1 MNLGIGTVLSRAL
14 RLWWDDWVPF
24 LLLNAAW
31 FLMQLTVV
39 GGPPATAALYA
50 MVRESHD
57 GVYWG
62 PRDAW
67 AAFRRYF
74 WPAWRW
80 GLPNLALLIVA
91 VFNFAAYWDTPGLSW
106 ALLRWLWALT
116 LFAWFGLNL
125 FYWPFWLAQDDKSLR
140 TTYANAA
147 RFFLLNPTAGLI
159 LTGLSLVL
167 TLASIILTLP
177 FTLALA
183 CWLASMATVAVQ
195 QSLERRRSR
204 S

>member
-31 FLMQLTVV
+31 FLLQLTIV
-39 GGPPATAALYA
+39 GGPPATATVYAL
-50 MVRESHD
+50 VRESHD

-67 AAFRRYF
+67 AAFRRHF

-80 GLPNLALLIVA
+80 GLPNLAFLLVA

-106 ALLRWLWALT
+106 ALLRLLWGLT
-116 LFAWFGLNL
+116 LFVWSGLNL
-125 FYWPFWLAQDDKSLR
+125 FYWPFWLAQEDKSLR

-147 RFFLLNPTAGLI
+147 RFFLLNPAAGLI
-159 LTGLSLVL
+159 LTALSIVL
-167 TLASIILTLP
+167 TLASLVLTLP
-177 FTLALA
+177 FTLALI
-183 CWLASMATVAVQ
+183 CWLACMGTVAVQ
-195 QSLERRRSR
+195 RSLERRRSR
-204 S
+204 P

>member
-1 MNLGIGTVLSRAL
+1 MNLGIGAILGRAL
-14 RLWWDDWVPF
+14 RLWWDEWVPF
-24 LLLNAAW
+24 LTLNAVW
-31 FLMQLTVV
+31 FLLQLPVIT
-39 GGPPATAALYA
+39 GPPATAALYA
-50 MVRESHD
+50 MVRESYD

-67 AAFRRYF
+67 AAFRRLF

-80 GLPNLALLIVA
+80 GLPNLLLLVVAL
-91 VFNFAAYWDTPGLSW
+91 FNFAAYWNSPGLSW
-106 ALLRWLWALT
+106 TLLRLLWGLT

-125 FYWPFWLAQDDKSLR
+125 FYWPFWLAQEDKSLR

-147 RFFLLNPTAGLI
+147 RFFLLNPSAGLLLTALSI
-159 LTGLSLVL
+159 LL
-167 TLASIILTLP
+167 TLASLVLTLP

-183 CWLASMATVAVQ
+183 CWLACIGTVAVQ
-195 QSLERRRSR
+195 SSLERRRSR